1 MSGGPGSWRRGWTLL
16 SVAVGLCVV
25 ALLYV
30 VWMWHRGIE
39 TGETLAPSAGVT
51 SDTPVAESPVDET
64 AGIERGFVGARGTD
78 ESRNTSTKSRSDS
91 ADVALRLKSVRA
103 RTAREA
109 VDAALSLPIGDPDQI
124 EAIARA
130 GTVCRRIEVSDE
142 AADFASALRNGMVAD
157 TDADRSLHARWFA
170 AMRGYCDGVV
180 GSELLELASRL
191 RSPPEARDAGGLI
204 DDYAFASTL
213 GEAAILGNTGM
224 DTAISDSSAAERLW
238 RIVLQSDSP
247 TLVGLAVDHLALA
260 GNGVFAEP
268 SPSPNSLSLTGS
280 SGNAHDQLATLRRAA
295 GVLYTCRTFGSCGP
309 GTRAALDEPWVSD
322 LHATMGVEGHLRSTL
337 SPSQWAVVES
347 LYGQMVRMRANARR
361 G

>member
-1 MSGGPGSWRRGWTLL
+1 MSGGSGSWPRGRILL

-30 VWMWHRGIE
+30 VWMWPWSIE
-39 TGETLAPSAGVT
+39 TGETPPPSASAT
-51 SDTPVAESPVDET
+51 SNTPVAGLPVDET
-64 AGIERGFVGARGTD
+64 TGIERGIVGARGTD

-91 ADVALRLKSVRA
+91 ADVALRLRSVRA

-124 EAIARA
+124 ETIARA

-157 TDADRSLHARWFA
+157 TGADRSLHARWFD
-170 AMRGYCDGVV
+170 AMRGYCDGVL

-191 RSPPEARDAGGLI
+191 HSPPEARGAGGPI
-204 DDYAFASTL
+204 GDYAFASAL
-213 GEAAILGNTGM
+213 GEAAILGNTGVG
-224 DTAISDSSAAERLW
+224 TAINDPSAAERLW

-247 TLVGLAVDHLALA
+247 ALVGLAVDHLALA

-268 SPSPNSLSLTGS
+268 SPRPNSMSLTGS
-280 SGNAHDQLATLRRAA
+280 SGNEQHQLATLRRAA

-322 LHATMGVEGHLRSTL
+322 LHATMGLEGHLRSTL
-337 SPSQWAVVES
+337 SPNQWAVVES